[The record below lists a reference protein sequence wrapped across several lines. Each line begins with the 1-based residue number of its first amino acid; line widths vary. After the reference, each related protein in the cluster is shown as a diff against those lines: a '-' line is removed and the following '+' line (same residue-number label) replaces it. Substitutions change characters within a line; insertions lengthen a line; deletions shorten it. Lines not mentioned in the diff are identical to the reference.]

1 MTDTKD
7 KVEKIV
13 DRGVN
18 HSLNRIGLATVK
30 DIQYL
35 ENLILQ
41 LNDKIDVLI
50 EEKKKLNEKVNKK

>member
-1 MTDTKD
+1 
-7 KVEKIV
+7 
-13 DRGVN
+13 RGVN
-18 HSLNRIGLATVK
+18 HSLNRIGLVTVK

-50 EEKKKLNEKVNKK
+50 EENKKLNEKVNKK

>member
-1 MTDTKD
+1 
-7 KVEKIV
+7 
-13 DRGVN
+13 
-18 HSLNRIGLATVK
+18 VK

-50 EEKKKLNEKVNKK
+50 EENKKLNEKVNKK